1 MGISAAIVTIMNFI
15 SFRLNY
21 FKNVNALKLRS
32 VRSQGRGRRGVL
44 ALSGYFS
51 VHQVYVILY
60 QILQLYQLV

>member
-32 VRSQGRGRRGVL
+32 VRSQGRGRRGL
-44 ALSGYFS
+44 LLISD
-51 VHQVYVILY
+51 I
-60 QILQLYQLV
+60 